1 MSLSNTN
8 INMVFNT
15 VGGKISAG
23 GFDVNSELLLNR
35 KPVVGEILSGGGGG
49 DAKNGKNISD
59 SRNKVSARL
68 NNLAVPAGIC
78 AIHQKYTN
86 ILPAAST
93 STSSSF
99 EESATIEED
108 LYDRLLKMA
117 SPDYKH
123 NFNSNNKKITRKRE
137 TVKKNK
143 KTRRR

>member
-35 KPVVGEILSGGGGG
+35 KPVVGEILFGGGGGG
-49 DAKNGKNISD
+49 DAKKGNNISD

-93 STSSSF
+93 STSF

-123 NFNSNNKKITRKRE
+123 NFSSNNKKITRKRE
-137 TVKKNK
+137 AVKKNK
-143 KTRRR
+143 KTRRK